1 MSVKGVIMS
10 EIIVGVSTA
19 EQAGLHAV
27 RWAARRASTRRARLH
42 IVHVIDAAVEAKRD
56 AQLMAAAKAEAQG
69 VIDAAVAA
77 AREIDP
83 TLEVVTT
90 FEHGPATEVFDELS
104 RNAELL
110 VVGSDWHGGRRPSRR
125 GVHSLRIA
133 AGSHVPVAVIPDIDV
148 AGRRGVVVGV
158 DGSESS
164 VRNARVRGVRGR
176 TARRAAHRR
185 ARVGH
190 RRDRRRRVRLRRRRW
205 STTATSAAPRSEL
218 LDTAL
223 RSVVAAHP
231 ALEIDRRVVIGD
243 PVVALSDAA
252 DEASLLVV
260 GSHGRGALARF
271 LLGSVSHGML
281 AHLEGPT
288 VVVR

>member
-1 MSVKGVIMS
+1 MN

-19 EQAGLHAV
+19 EEAGLHGV
-27 RWAARRASTRRARLH
+27 RWAAQRASTRGARLH
-42 IVHVIDAAVEAKRD
+42 IVHVIDAAVEVTRD
-56 AQLMAAAKAEAQG
+56 AELMAAAKAEAQG
-69 VIDAAVAA
+69 AIDAAVAA
-77 AREIDP
+77 AVKIDP
-83 TLEVVTT
+83 NLEVVTT

-104 RNAELL
+104 RDAELL

-158 DGSESS
+158 DGSAS
-164 VRNARVRGVRGR
+164 
-176 TARRAAHRR
+176 
-185 ARVGH
+185 
-190 RRDRRRRVRLRRRRW
+190 
-205 STTATSAAPRSEL
+205 SAATLEFAASEADRLGQPLIAVHAWDIGVIVGAEYGYGVSMVDDRDLSTAAREL

-223 RSVVAAHP
+223 QPVVAAHP
-231 ALEIDRRVVIGD
+231 TLEIDRRVVVGD